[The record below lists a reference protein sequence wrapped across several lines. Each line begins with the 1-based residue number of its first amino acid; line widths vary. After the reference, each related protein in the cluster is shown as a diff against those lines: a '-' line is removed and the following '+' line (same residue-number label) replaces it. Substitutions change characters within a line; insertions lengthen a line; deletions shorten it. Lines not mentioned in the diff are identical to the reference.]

1 MSFPPS
7 WASALHH
14 DGSPIYVSPAN
25 PTLGGSVTLRLRT
38 GLSAPIER
46 VLLRTT
52 PDGEQ
57 MLTPMR
63 LTMTDQASSW
73 WEAELVL
80 AAPSTGYRFY
90 LQTDGGSYWLN
101 AAGLGHHTP
110 TDVHDFQLLA
120 SYLRPAWLDE
130 TVFYQIFP
138 DRFADGDPA
147 SNVPDEAY
155 LYQGQPV
162 VARRWGELPS
172 RAHGQFEFFGGDLSG
187 IVQHLDY
194 VSDLGAN
201 ALYLNPIFT
210 APSNHKY
217 DVADYAHVDPHLG
230 GEAGLIELRR
240 ALDKR
245 GMRVILDIVPNHCG
259 ATHPWFTAAQTDPDA
274 PEAEF
279 FSFRRHPDQYE
290 AWLGIPTLPKLNY
303 RSEKLR
309 DRMYAG
315 PDAIMRHWLRPPY
328 RIDGWRI
335 DVANMLARQGESQL
349 GHKIGR
355 GLRRAVKAEAPDA
368 YLLGE
373 NFYDGTPH
381 LQGNELDATMNYSG
395 FTLPLLG
402 WLTGADVV
410 SIQLGASPGPLL
422 PTEALAAQWRS
433 YMATIPW
440 QVARQQ
446 FNLLGSHD
454 TPRILTTLGDDRRLL
469 RLAVALLFLFPGV
482 PSVYYGDEIGMTGGG
497 DPDCRRCMVW
507 DEAAWDRELRQYY
520 QALIRLRRTAPA
532 LKYGGF
538 QVLYAA
544 GETIAFQ
551 REAPGQ
557 RLIAVAR
564 RQADGLHTLLVSHAG
579 LGDGATLR
587 ELLSGAV
594 AQVQGGHLSIAGL
607 AGPGVQIWE
616 EIG

>member
-1 MSFPPS
+1 
-7 WASALHH
+7 
-14 DGSPIYVSPAN
+14 
-25 PTLGGSVTLRLRT
+25 
-38 GLSAPIER
+38 
-46 VLLRTT
+46 
-52 PDGEQ
+52 
-57 MLTPMR
+57 
-63 LTMTDQASSW
+63 
-73 WEAELVL
+73 
-80 AAPSTGYRFY
+80 
-90 LQTDGGSYWLN
+90 
-101 AAGLGHHTP
+101 
-110 TDVHDFQLLA
+110 
-120 SYLRPAWLDE
+120 
-130 TVFYQIFP
+130 
-138 DRFADGDPA
+138 
-147 SNVPDEAY
+147 
-155 LYQGQPV
+155 
-162 VARRWGELPS
+162 
-172 RAHGQFEFFGGDLSG
+172 
-187 IVQHLDY
+187 
-194 VSDLGAN
+194 
-201 ALYLNPIFT
+201 
-210 APSNHKY
+210 
-217 DVADYAHVDPHLG
+217 
-230 GEAGLIELRR
+230 
-240 ALDKR
+240 
-245 GMRVILDIVPNHCG
+245 
-259 ATHPWFTAAQTDPDA
+259 
-274 PEAEF
+274 
-279 FSFRRHPDQYE
+279 
-290 AWLGIPTLPKLNY
+290 
-303 RSEKLR
+303 
-309 DRMYAG
+309 MYAG
-315 PDAIMRHWLRPPY
+315 PDSIMRHWLRPPY

-433 YMATIPW
+433 YMATIPR